1 MQYKTKYRARKQF
14 NIDEITPEIEK
25 AIMILRHNKPKAL
38 EIVLAYLQNE
48 EISGTGDEPESE
60 YWPKMEE
67 TFSPESLNIQTTPEE
82 QEEQDR
88 LLEILDS
95 F

>member
-1 MQYKTKYRARKQF
+1 MDRMSKYRARKQF

-25 AIMILRHNKPKAL
+25 ALMILRHNKSKAL

-60 YWPKMEE
+60 GWPKIEDA
-67 TFSPESLNIQTTPEE
+67 FSPESLNIQTTPDE

-88 LLEILDS
+88 LLAILDS

>member
-1 MQYKTKYRARKQF
+1 MHYKTKYRAKKQF

-25 AIMILRHNKPKAL
+25 ALMILRFVVPKAL

-48 EISGTGDEPESE
+48 EISGTGDGQESE
-60 YWPKMEE
+60 DWLKTEE
-67 TFSPESLNIQTTPEE
+67 TFCAESLNIQTTPDE

-88 LLEILDS
+88 LLAILDS